1 MIFLHPDFFYLIFL
15 LLIVFIFLFFSSKSK
30 IDKFYSKEVLKK
42 IKIKDG
48 SIGQKGRNILLFLA
62 LVCMIVALARPV
74 LPKGTIQIKNSS
86 IDLLVGIDVSRSML
100 AKDIYPNRLEFA
112 KKRVINLMNN
122 FKRARFGAIAFSNV
136 GFLVSPLSE
145 DTSSVEY
152 LVRNL
157 NINSINQHGTSF
169 MVPLEL
175 AKRFLKNEKEKILVL
190 FTDGGDSSNFSK
202 EIKFA
207 KENNIKVYVYAIGT
221 KKGTVIEDQ
230 NGILKDKKGNIV
242 IVRLNE
248 SIKKLALQ
256 SGGAYIVGS
265 YSGDSIKKLE
275 KSITEKIKET
285 KNIKKSIKLYK
296 ELFYYPLF
304 ASLILMLFGFSSL
317 PKNRKNILAI
327 ALFSLFVTNI
337 PVHASILDFQTI
349 KKATKFYQSKKYKK
363 SETLYKKLL
372 KNGQNS
378 PELKYDFANTLYK
391 QKKYKEALKEYNQIK
406 TNNKN
411 IKFDTYYNKGNA
423 YAYLKQYDKAIK
435 SYEKALK
442 IKDDPDAKANL
453 KLIKKLEK
461 KKKKQQQNKK
471 NNKKKNNKKNN
482 NKKKNNKKNNKK
494 NKQNNG
500 KDKKQ
505 NNNRNNHPNNN
516 KKNKQNKT
524 NNHNNKKKN
533 TQKQN
538 KKEQNKSKNF
548 NKSKQYAKINN
559 KIMSDNEEKEWTRM
573 LMSKRGKTLPLELK
587 TKNIINNNGEDW

>member
-15 LLIVFIFLFFSSKSK
+15 LLIIFIFLFFSGKSK

-48 SIGQKGRNILLFLA
+48 SIGQKGRNVLLFLS
-62 LVCMIVALARPV
+62 LVCMILALARPV

-86 IDLLVGIDVSRSML
+86 IDLLVGIDVSKSML

-112 KKRVINLMNN
+112 KKRAIDLMNN

-152 LVRNL
+152 LVKNL

-175 AKRFLKNEKEKILVL
+175 ANRFLKNEKEKILVL
-190 FTDGGDSSNFSK
+190 FTDGGDNSNFSK

-221 KKGTVIEDQ
+221 KKGTVIEDN
-230 NGILKDKKGNIV
+230 NGILKDKNGNIV

-296 ELFYYPLF
+296 ELFYYPLC

-327 ALFSLFVTNI
+327 ALLSLFATNI
-337 PVHASILDFQTI
+337 PAHANILDFQTI
-349 KKATKFYQSKKYKK
+349 KKAKNFYQSKEYKK
-363 SETLYKKLL
+363 SEDLYKKLL

-378 PELKYDFANTLYK
+378 PELKYDLANTLYK
-391 QKKYKEALKEYNQIK
+391 QKKYKEALQEYNQIK

-423 YAYLKQYDKAIK
+423 YAYLRQYDKAIK

-442 IKDDPDAKANL
+442 IKNDPDAKANL
-453 KLIKKLEK
+453 ELIKKLEK

-471 NNKKKNNKKNN
+471 KRHKKQKNKQKNSNHGNHQKNKNNGNKKK
-482 NKKKNNKKNNKK
+482 
-494 NKQNNG
+494 
-500 KDKKQ
+500 
-505 NNNRNNHPNNN
+505 
-516 KKNKQNKT
+516 KQNKT
-524 NNHNNKKKN
+524 NNHNNKKKKN

-538 KKEQNKSKNF
+538 KNKSS
-548 NKSKQYAKINN
+548 NKSKQYIRVNK
-559 KIMSDNEEKEWTRM
+559 KIMSDNEEKEWTRI
-573 LMSKRGKTLPLELK
+573 LMNKRGKTLPLELK
-587 TKNIINNNGEDW
+587 TKKIINNNGEDW

>member
-1 MIFLHPDFFYLIFL
+1 MIFLHPDFFYLIFF
-15 LLIVFIFLFFSSKSK
+15 LLIIFIFLYFSSKSK

-48 SIGQKGRNILLFLA
+48 SIGQKGRNVLLFLA

-86 IDLLVGIDVSRSML
+86 IDLLVGIDISRSML

-112 KKRVINLMNN
+112 KKRVIDLMNN

-157 NINSINQHGTSF
+157 NINSINQHGTNF

-175 AKRFLKNEKEKILVL
+175 ANRFLKNEKEKILVL
-190 FTDGGDSSNFSK
+190 FTDGGDNSNFSK

-221 KKGTVIEDQ
+221 KKGTVVKDN
-230 NGILKDKKGNIV
+230 NGILKDKNGNIV

-248 SIKKLALQ
+248 SIKKLAVQ

-275 KSITEKIKET
+275 KSIIEKIKET

-296 ELFYYPLF
+296 ELFYYPLC

-327 ALFSLFVTNI
+327 ALFSLFATNI
-337 PVHASILDFQTI
+337 PIHANILDFQTI
-349 KKATKFYQSKKYKK
+349 KKAKKFYRSKEYKK
-363 SETLYKKLL
+363 SEALYKKLL
-372 KNGQNS
+372 KNGNNS

-391 QKKYKEALKEYNQIK
+391 QKKYKEALQEYNQIK

-423 YAYLKQYDKAIK
+423 YAYLRQYDKAIK

-461 KKKKQQQNKK
+461 KKKRQQQKKKKKHNKK
-471 NNKKKNNKKNN
+471 Q
-482 NKKKNNKKNNKK
+482 
-494 NKQNNG
+494 KQNSNRSNHS
-500 KDKKQ
+500 
-505 NNNRNNHPNNN
+505 NN
-516 KKNKQNKT
+516 KNKQNKKQ
-524 NNHNNKKKN
+524 NKSNHTHKKKN
-533 TQKQN
+533 TKNKKQN
-538 KKEQNKSKNF
+538 NKEQNKSS
-548 NKSKQYAKINN
+548 NKSQQYNRVDK
-559 KIMSDNEEKEWTRM
+559 KIMSDNEEKEWTRI
-573 LMSKRGKTLPLELK
+573 LMNKRGKTLPLELK